1 MCKGVRILKG
11 KPNLWFRPDFLTE
24 LGSFEFRATFPG
36 RECFDFEC
44 FENAKS
50 VLKGQMAEF
59 FFENKKCIKNITRV
73 SRSRKSCCQ
82 GWLSKDIKVANEAL
96 LWKISKLPVKLMRE
110 KLRETSLDQNSEI
123 DSSEK
128 YVSKVA
134 DEALKA
140 ARETVTKI

>member
-1 MCKGVRILKG
+1 
-11 KPNLWFRPDFLTE
+11 
-24 LGSFEFRATFPG
+24 
-36 RECFDFEC
+36 
-44 FENAKS
+44 
-50 VLKGQMAEF
+50 
-59 FFENKKCIKNITRV
+59 
-73 SRSRKSCCQ
+73 
-82 GWLSKDIKVANEAL
+82 
-96 LWKISKLPVKLMRE
+96 MRE